1 MNTGKKSLDEK
12 YAMMNLL
19 NILLNQWN
27 AEDNNPKDF
36 GDTLKMFKQNLEKH
50 ISFLEEAAE

>member
-19 NILLNQWN
+19 NSIIDQWN
-27 AEDNNPKDF
+27 AEDNPKDF
-36 GDTLKMFKQNLEKH
+36 GDTLKMFKQNLEEH
-50 ISFLEEAAE
+50 ISFLEEAA

>member
-1 MNTGKKSLDEK
+1 MKNGKKSLDQK

-19 NILLNQWN
+19 NSIIEQWN
-27 AEDNNPKDF
+27 AEDNPQDF
-36 GDTLKMFKQNLEKH
+36 GDTLNMFKQNLAKH